1 MAGTTAVGAGVAVP
15 LGHQEAMI
23 LAATEFDR
31 MAAQLQA
38 LAPRDWA
45 QPTVC
50 ELWDVRAMAAHVLG
64 MAPRLFFEPRYA
76 SVHRYLCARSGQ
88 RNIGAIM
95 PGKGSKAA
103 KVFISQRPS
112 GKLAQRQTRNAL

>member
-1 MAGTTAVGAGVAVP
+1 MAGTTSVGAGVAVP

-31 MAAQLQA
+31 MAAQLRA
-38 LAPRDWA
+38 LTPRDWA

-64 MAPRLFFEPRYA
+64 MAEAQASFRQFAHDGHEGPVLIFHHRVRRSQVPR
-76 SVHRYLCARSGQ
+76 S
-88 RNIGAIM
+88 
-95 PGKGSKAA
+95 
-103 KVFISQRPS
+103 
-112 GKLAQRQTRNAL
+112 